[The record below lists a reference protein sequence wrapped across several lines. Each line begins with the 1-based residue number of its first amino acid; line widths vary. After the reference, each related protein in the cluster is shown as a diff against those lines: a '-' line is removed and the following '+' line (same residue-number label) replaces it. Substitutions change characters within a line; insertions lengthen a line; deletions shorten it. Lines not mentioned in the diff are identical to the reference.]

1 VDTFGETAGQFL
13 MRGFSTGMPLDVAG
27 RLSAGNLLP
36 GTGVLRKDVTDRS
49 RDVAEVFGPAGSLVS
64 SYAKAA
70 GLALEGQLQ
79 GAVETAAPVAIANA
93 IKGLDI
99 AATGVYRDTRGRT
112 VIESGPLDAPIKAIG
127 FQPQPVAAEQRRLQS
142 KQQTIA
148 LARVVESEIAG
159 RWAEGIFEVDAD
171 KVQKAREQLATW
183 NRKNPSTPIR
193 IDMTQVLRRVR
204 DMRATKAER
213 LLRAA
218 PRELRGAL
226 AE

>member
-1 VDTFGETAGQFL
+1 L
-13 MRGFSTGMPLDVAG
+13 
-27 RLSAGNLLP
+27 
-36 GTGVLRKDVTDRS
+36 
-49 RDVAEVFGPAGSLVS
+49 
-64 SYAKAA
+64 
-70 GLALEGQLQ
+70 
-79 GAVETAAPVAIANA
+79 AIANA